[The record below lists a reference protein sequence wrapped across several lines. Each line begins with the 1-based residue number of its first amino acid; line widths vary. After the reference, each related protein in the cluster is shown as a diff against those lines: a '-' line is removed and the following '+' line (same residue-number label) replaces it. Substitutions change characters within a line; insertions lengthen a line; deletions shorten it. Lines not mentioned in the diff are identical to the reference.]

1 MNPGVIDAFALLI
14 IAGMEPPA
22 FAGIAGHEPDLA
34 QAKRQSEKID
44 RATGQLLAL
53 APGAGSYLSESDFFE
68 KDWKRSFWGPN
79 YPRLAAAKKKY
90 DPDGLFFVH
99 QGVGSDE
106 WSPDGFRRLG

>member
-1 MNPGVIDAFALLI
+1 
-14 IAGMEPPA
+14 MEPPA
-22 FAGIAGHEPDLA
+22 FAGIADHEPDLA
-34 QAKRQSEKID
+34 EAKRQSEKID

-79 YPRLAAAKKKY
+79 YPRLAAAKRKY